1 MKFPGLEL
9 RTFSRRALSLC
20 IALTFVGLFSMTAM
34 VHAEDKDAGDSARK
48 LRHVVIFKFNE
59 SAKTEDIEKVEKA
72 FAALPKQIPVIK
84 DYEWGTNN
92 SPEMLDKGF
101 THCFL
106 VTFASEEDRAAYLPH
121 PAHQKFVSILRPHL
135 EEAFVIDYWA
145 Q

>member
-1 MKFPGLEL
+1 M
-9 RTFSRRALSLC
+9 S
-20 IALTFVGLFSMTAM
+20 AM
-34 VHAEDKDAGDSARK
+34 VQAEDKAAGDSARK
-48 LRHVVIFKFNE
+48 LRHVVIFKFKE
-59 SAKTEDIEKVEKA
+59 SAKAEDIEKVEKA
-72 FAALPKQIPVIK
+72 FAALPKKIPVIQ

-106 VTFASEEDRAAYLPH
+106 VTFASEDDRAEYLPH
-121 PAHQKFVSILRPHL
+121 PEHQKFVSILRPHL